1 MRRFQRRIY
10 IPLPDAEAR
19 KALLRNMLKKSSDHN
34 IKTSGQISQLVKLTE
49 GYSCSDIASIAQE
62 AAFGPLR
69 SLGGMDDIR
78 DARTQDVRPIDLND
92 FKDAISKSKKSVTA
106 GLLAKYDSWEKEQM
120 AGGGR

>member
-1 MRRFQRRIY
+1 MSLFTASQ
-10 IPLPDAEAR
+10 
-19 KALLRNMLKKSSDHN
+19 SSAFSSHRPWPFL
-34 IKTSGQISQLVKLTE
+34 SFSVLTD

-106 GLLAKYDSWEKEQM
+106 GLLAKYDSWEKEQVP
-120 AGGGR
+120 GGR